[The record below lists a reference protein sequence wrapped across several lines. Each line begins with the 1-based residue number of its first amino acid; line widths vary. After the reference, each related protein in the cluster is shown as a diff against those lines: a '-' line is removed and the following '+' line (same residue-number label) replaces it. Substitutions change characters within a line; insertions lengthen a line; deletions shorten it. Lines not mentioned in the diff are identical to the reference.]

1 MTFFMVKGKTS
12 TVRVNGSFSYFSLHY
27 EFNNNKVDPILTCRV
42 EFPIPINMSF
52 HLSSGR

>member
-27 EFNNNKVDPILTCRV
+27 EFNNNKVDPVLACRV